1 MKILTALSLTLA
13 TGACAQVSVDKPVQF
28 TAADPAQRQVSGL
41 GSPTQEDALI
51 DLHTARI
58 GSVHWAQAGGT
69 AAAISLS
76 MTPAAGAYRDGLRL
90 RFIPAIANGATVTL
104 NVDGLGAVPLVGP
117 EGIAPP
123 VGLLAPGRVAEVI
136 YSDSVFTIS
145 ARTTHGC
152 PVGFLQANDRLCI
165 QESEGANVSIFTAV
179 QQCTAKGAAVC
190 SWDEYIH
197 ACTLL
202 SGQLTNLFNDWE
214 WIDGTSDHTH
224 TANQAGRYYCGQ
236 QRSIPAAEHPS
247 AFARARCC
255 YHLE

>member
-1 MKILTALSLTLA
+1 MRITSALSLALA
-13 TGACAQVSVDKPVQF
+13 TGVCAQVSVDKPVHL
-28 TAADPAQRQVSGL
+28 TAADPEQRQVTGL

-51 DLHTARI
+51 DLHTART

-69 AAAISLS
+69 TTAITLS
-76 MTPAAGAYRDGLRL
+76 MTPATTAYRDGLRL
-90 RFIPAIANGATVTL
+90 RFIPAIAVAATATL
-104 NVDGLGAVPLVGP
+104 NVDGLGPVPLVGP
-117 EGIAPP
+117 EGSAPA

-136 YSDSVFTIS
+136 FSDSVFTIS
-145 ARTTHGC
+145 ARPTPGC

-165 QESEGANVSIFTAV
+165 QVSEGANVSIFTAV
-179 QQCTAKGAAVC
+179 QQCTAKGAAIC

-202 SGQLTNLFNDWE
+202 SGQLTNMFNDWE

-236 QRSIPAAEHPS
+236 QRSVSAAEHPN
-247 AFARARCC
+247 AYARARCC